1 MLLVIE
7 RFAAACF
14 NESSASPL
22 HRNIYV
28 HACMRSYRLKFPHC
42 SCFVVGFEAS
52 IALVEFSEAQ
62 IMDAEEWVAVLDGLI
77 PNIGLPSA
85 PGVVLEGFES
95 FVNVEVPDLDQI
107 TLQMNTENLFVPREI
122 DYKAMPKPC
131 FEIRACPCAEK
142 CDPVSWKQAKC
153 WSLIGPYTAL
163 KYLMYHLVVSERHN
177 MNEDEAYSIVVD
189 HLQNKK
195 VSWICRDY
203 NWACR
208 EKYRCFRESTEPCFR
223 ESMATMD
230 EDGVA
235 LYRGRTM
242 CCKRRRVALVA
253 RDFLRE

>member
-62 IMDAEEWVAVLDGLI
+62 IMDAEEWVAVLDSLI
-77 PNIGLPSA
+77 PNIGMPSA
-85 PGVVLEGFES
+85 PGAVLEGFES

-131 FEIRACPCAEK
+131 FEIRGCPCAEK

-153 WSLIGPYTAL
+153 WSLITPETAL

-177 MNEDEAYSIVVD
+177 MTEDEAYSIDVD
-189 HLQNKK
+189 NLHEETLPKK
-195 VSWICRDY
+195 VKEY
-203 NWACR
+203 LAR
-208 EKYRCFRESTEPCFR
+208 EYSPAKFESQG
-223 ESMATMD
+223 SMGD
-230 EDGVA
+230 DGLA
-235 LYRGRTM
+235 QNRQRPN
-242 CCKRRRVALVA
+242 CCKRRRVAP
-253 RDFLRE
+253 